1 MQTDYNVIV
10 AGYGPVG
17 ACAANLLG
25 YYKIKSLIIDKE
37 KEIYTL
43 PRAITWDDECRR
55 IIEPCNFA
63 DKIEIKRIRGI
74 DHINGKGESFLKIRM
89 DELSSEKDNYE
100 YQNGPTFMYQPEF
113 EKAYRDNAATYD
125 TNHFKL
131 GFEVL
136 SYEENAECID
146 VEIKNLDTNI
156 VEHVTTQ
163 YLIGA
168 DGANSIIRKNM
179 GVKYKSFKYDEP
191 WMCVDGFA
199 DQDLEC
205 FTDVDA
211 FQICD
216 PKRSITVINSVNNKF
231 RFEIMIMPEDN
242 LDEIQK
248 EEVFYPFIA
257 KYLKNRKFTF
267 TRKAI
272 YTFHSTSVNTW
283 KKNNVFL
290 VGDAAHQ
297 MPPFMGQGMNSGM
310 RDVENLLWKLSGV
323 ISKKYDPNILNTY
336 ESERMYHAEKIIK
349 ASIAMGNII
358 MTPSPIKA
366 FIRDIGIKIKS
377 LTRRGKQS
385 FYPGYSGIRL
395 GKGLHNH
402 PTEKSH
408 LFRYYFPK
416 IALKEGNNK
425 TTDELLQKNFGI
437 ILNNFNGDTKISEK
451 NHKILNKINFQI
463 LNFTNNLLDCNYSK
477 FECFQSSSKDLNIY
491 FRHFDCNAVL
501 IRPDKY
507 IFDIINFSDDS
518 NLNEI
523 ISDVV
528 CRLNSKEIL

>member
-1 MQTDYNVIV
+1 MNTDYNVIV

-17 ACAANLLG
+17 AGAANLLG

-55 IIEPCNFA
+55 IIVPCNFA
-63 DKIEIKRIRGI
+63 DKIEVRKIRGI
-74 DHINGKGESFLKIRM
+74 NHINGKGESFLKIRM
-89 DELSSEKDNYE
+89 AEENKYE
-100 YQNGPTFMYQPEF
+100 YQVGPTFMYQPEF
-113 EKAYRDNAATYD
+113 EGAFRDNAETYD

-136 SYEENAECID
+136 SYEEKDECIN
-146 VEIKNLDTNI
+146 VEIKNLDTNK
-156 VEHVTTQ
+156 VEHVTTK

-168 DGANSIIRKNM
+168 DGANSIIRKKM

-199 DQDLEC
+199 DQELEC

-216 PKRSITVINSVNNKF
+216 PKRSLTIINSINNKF

-242 LDEIQK
+242 LNEIQK
-248 EEVFYPFIA
+248 EEVFFPFIA

-272 YTFHSTSVNTW
+272 YTFHSTSVNKW

-323 ISKKYDPNILNTY
+323 ISKKYNQGILNTY
-336 ESERMYHAEKIIK
+336 ETERKYHAEKIIK

-358 MTPSPIKA
+358 MTPSPLKA
-366 FIRDIGIKIKS
+366 FFRDIGIKIKS
-377 LTRRGKQS
+377 LTKKGKQS

-395 GKGLHNH
+395 GEGLHNH
-402 PTEKSH
+402 PTERSH
-408 LFRYYFPK
+408 IFRYYFP
-416 IALKEGNNK
+416 IIFLKDQNNK
-425 TTDELLQKNFGI
+425 TTDDLLQKNFGL
-437 ILNNFNGDTKISEK
+437 ILNNFNKDPSVSED
-451 NHKILNKINFQI
+451 NCIILNKLDFRIINRS
-463 LNFTNNLLDCNYSK
+463 NNLLKSNYSK
-477 FECFQSSSKDLNIY
+477 FVCIQSQGKDLDTY
-491 FRHFDCNAVL
+491 FSHFECNAVL

-507 IFDIINFSDDS
+507 VFDIINFNEEDS
-518 NLNEI
+518 LDQIMSNI
-523 ISDVV
+523 INKLED
-528 CRLNSKEIL
+528 KKIL